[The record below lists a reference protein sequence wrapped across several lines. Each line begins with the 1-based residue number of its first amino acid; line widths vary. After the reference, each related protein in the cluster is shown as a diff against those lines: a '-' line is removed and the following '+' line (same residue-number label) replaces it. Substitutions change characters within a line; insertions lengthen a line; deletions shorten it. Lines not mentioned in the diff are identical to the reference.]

1 MITMLA
7 RVFLKPEGKT
17 EAQVRKGYGVLC
29 GAVGVCLNLLLFLG
43 KLLAGL
49 ASGSIAVVADA
60 VNNLSDAGSSAVTL
74 LGFRLAEQKP
84 DHEHP
89 FGHGRMEY
97 LSGLVVA
104 MLILLMGFEL
114 AQSSVGKILNP
125 VPAEGGWRVTATLC
139 AAIAVKV
146 YMAFY
151 NRRIGKRIGS
161 TAMEA
166 AALDSLGDCAA
177 TSVVLLASLVERYT
191 DLVLDGWGG
200 LLVALFIL
208 WSGFQAAK
216 TTMDPLLGTPPSAE
230 FVEEIRTL
238 VLAHQPILGV
248 HDIIVHDYGPGRR
261 MISLHAE
268 VPAGGELLELHSRID
283 HVERELR
290 ERLGC
295 EAVIHMDP
303 VCTDDGVTQETRK
316 RVEALVRCIDGGIT
330 IHDFRVVPR
339 EGKGHV
345 HLVFDAA
352 VPFDFR
358 LSDQEVEEKIKSA
371 VQVLDSGFQA
381 KVRVERSYT

>member
-1 MITMLA
+1 MLA

-60 VNNLSDAGSSAVTL
+60 VNNLSDAGSSIVTL
-74 LGFRLAEQKP
+74 LGFHLAEQKP
-84 DHEHP
+84 DHDHP
-89 FGHGRMEY
+89 FGHGRAEY

-151 NRRIGKRIGS
+151 NRWIGKRIGS

>member
-1 MITMLA
+1 
-7 RVFLKPEGKT
+7 
-17 EAQVRKGYGVLC
+17 
-29 GAVGVCLNLLLFLG
+29 
-43 KLLAGL
+43 
-49 ASGSIAVVADA
+49 
-60 VNNLSDAGSSAVTL
+60 
-74 LGFRLAEQKP
+74 
-84 DHEHP
+84 
-89 FGHGRMEY
+89 MEY

-114 AQSSVGKILNP
+114 AQSSVGKILRP
-125 VPAEGGWRVTATLC
+125 VPAEAGPWVTAVLC
-139 AAIAVKV
+139 AAIAVKL

-166 AALDSLGDCAA
+166 AALDSLSDCAA
-177 TSVVLLASLVERYT
+177 TSVVLIASLVERYT
-191 DLVLDGWGG
+191 GVVLDGWGG

-208 WSGFQAAK
+208 WSGVQAVK

-230 FVEEIRTL
+230 FVEEIRSL
-238 VLAHQPILGV
+238 VLSHQPILGV
-248 HDIIVHDYGPGRR
+248 HDLIVHDYGPGRR

-268 VPAGGELLELHSRID
+268 VPASGELLELHNRID

-316 RVEALVRCIDGGIT
+316 RVEALVRCIDGDIT

-339 EGKGHV
+339 EGHAHV
-345 HLVFDAA
+345 IFDAA

-358 LSDQEVEEKIKSA
+358 LTDQEVEEKIQSA
-371 VQVLDSGFQA
+371 VQVLDSAFQA

>member
-1 MITMLA
+1 MLA
-7 RVFLKPEGKT
+7 RLFLKPAGKS
-17 EAQVRKGYGVLC
+17 EAQLRKGYGVLC
-29 GAVGVCLNLLLFLG
+29 GAVGVGLNLLLFCG
-43 KLLAGL
+43 KLAAGL

-60 VNNLSDAGSSAVTL
+60 VNNLSDAGSSVVTL
-74 LGFRLAEQKP
+74 LGFHLAEQKP
-84 DHEHP
+84 DHHHP

-97 LSGLVVA
+97 LSGLVVS

-114 AQSSVGKILNP
+114 AQSSVGKILRP
-125 VPAEGGWRVTATLC
+125 VPAETGPWVTAVLC
-139 AAIAVKV
+139 AAIAVKL

-166 AALDSLGDCAA
+166 AALDSLSDCAA
-177 TSVVLLASLVERYT
+177 TSVVLAASLVERYT
-191 DLVLDGWGG
+191 GVALDGWGG

-208 WSGFQAAK
+208 WSGVQAVKA
-216 TTMDPLLGTPPSAE
+216 TMDPLLGTPPSAE
-230 FVEEIRTL
+230 FVEKIRSL
-238 VLAHQPILGV
+238 VLSHQPILGV
-248 HDIIVHDYGPGRR
+248 HDLIVHDYGPGRR

-268 VPAGGELLELHSRID
+268 VPASGELLELHNRID

-316 RVEALVRCIDGGIT
+316 RVEALVRCIDGDIT

-339 EGKGHV
+339 KGHAHV
-345 HLVFDAA
+345 IFDAA

-358 LSDQEVEEKIKSA
+358 LTDQEVEEKIKSA
-371 VQVLDSGFQA
+371 VQVLDSNFQA

>member
-1 MITMLA
+1 MISILTRL
-7 RVFLKPEGKT
+7 FLKPEGKT
-17 EAQVRKGYGVLC
+17 EAQLRRGCGILC
-29 GAVGVCLNLLLFLG
+29 GAVGVFLNLLLFLG
-43 KLLAGL
+43 KLAAGL

-60 VNNLSDAGSSAVTL
+60 VNNLSDAGSSVVTL
-74 LGFRLAEQKP
+74 LGFRLAEQKA

-104 MLILLMGFEL
+104 ILILLMGFEL
-114 AQSSVGKILNP
+114 AQSSVGKILHP
-125 VPAEGGWRVTATLC
+125 VPAEGGWQVTAVLC
-139 AAIAVKV
+139 AAIAVKL

-166 AALDSLGDCAA
+166 AALDSLSDCAA
-177 TSVVLLASLVERYT
+177 TSVVLIASLIERYT
-191 DLVLDGWGG
+191 DLILDGWGG

-208 WSGFQAAK
+208 WSGVQAAK

-230 FVEEIRTL
+230 FVEEIRSL
-238 VLAHQPILGV
+238 VLSHQPILGV

-268 VPAGGELLELHSRID
+268 VPARGELLELHSRID

-303 VCTDDGVTQETRK
+303 VCTDDGVTQETRRK
-316 RVEALVRCIDGGIT
+316 VETLVRCIDSGIT
-330 IHDFRVVPR
+330 IHDFRMVP
-339 EGKGHV
+339 GPTHTKV
-345 HLVFDAA
+345 IFDAE
-352 VPFDFR
+352 VPYQCP
-358 LSDQEVEEKIKSA
+358 LPDQEVRSRIEQGVRALDGDYSA
-371 VQVLDSGFQA
+371 V
-381 KVRVERSYT
+381 VEVEKGYV

>member
-1 MITMLA
+1 MLA
-7 RVFLKPEGKT
+7 RVLLKPEGKT
-17 EAQVRKGYGVLC
+17 EAQLRKGYGVLC
-29 GAVGVCLNLLLFLG
+29 GGVGVGLNLLLFLG

-60 VNNLSDAGSSAVTL
+60 VNNLSDAGSSVVTL

-97 LSGLVVA
+97 LSGLVVS

-114 AQSSVGKILNP
+114 AQSSVGKILRP
-125 VPAEGGWRVTATLC
+125 VPAETGPWVTAVLC
-139 AAIAVKV
+139 AAIAVKL

-166 AALDSLGDCAA
+166 AALDSLSDCAA
-177 TSVVLLASLVERYT
+177 TSVVLAASLVERYT
-191 DLVLDGWGG
+191 GVALDGWGG

-208 WSGFQAAK
+208 WSGVQAVKA
-216 TTMDPLLGTPPSAE
+216 TMDPLLGTPPSAE
-230 FVEEIRTL
+230 FVEKIRSL
-238 VLAHQPILGV
+238 VLSHQPILGV
-248 HDIIVHDYGPGRR
+248 HDLIVHDYGPGRR

-268 VPAGGELLELHSRID
+268 VPASGELLELHNRID

-316 RVEALVRCIDGGIT
+316 RVEALVRCIDGDIT

-339 EGKGHV
+339 KGHAHV
-345 HLVFDAA
+345 IFDAA

-358 LSDQEVEEKIKSA
+358 LTDQEVEEKIQSA

>member
-1 MITMLA
+1 M
-7 RVFLKPEGKT
+7 
-17 EAQVRKGYGVLC
+17 
-29 GAVGVCLNLLLFLG
+29 
-43 KLLAGL
+43 
-49 ASGSIAVVADA
+49 
-60 VNNLSDAGSSAVTL
+60 NNLSDAGSSVVTL

-114 AQSSVGKILNP
+114 AQSSVGKILRP
-125 VPAEGGWRVTATLC
+125 VPAETGPWVTAVLC
-139 AAIAVKV
+139 AAIAVKL

-166 AALDSLGDCAA
+166 AALDSLSDCAA
-177 TSVVLLASLVERYT
+177 TSVVLAASLVERYT
-191 DLVLDGWGG
+191 GVALDGWGG

-208 WSGFQAAK
+208 WSGVQAVKA
-216 TTMDPLLGTPPSAE
+216 TMDPLLGTPPSAE
-230 FVEEIRTL
+230 FVEKIRSL
-238 VLAHQPILGV
+238 VLSHQPILGV
-248 HDIIVHDYGPGRR
+248 HDLIVHDYGPGRR

-268 VPAGGELLELHSRID
+268 VPASGELLELHNRID

-316 RVEALVRCIDGGIT
+316 RVEALVRCIDGDIT
-330 IHDFRVVPR
+330 IHDFRVVPQ
-339 EGKGHV
+339 KGHAHV
-345 HLVFDAA
+345 IFDAA

-358 LSDQEVEEKIKSA
+358 LTDQEVEEKIQSA

>member
-1 MITMLA
+1 MLA

-60 VNNLSDAGSSAVTL
+60 VNNLSDAGSSIVTL
-74 LGFRLAEQKP
+74 LGFHLAEQKP
-84 DHEHP
+84 DHDHP
-89 FGHGRMEY
+89 FGHGRAEY

-114 AQSSVGKILNP
+114 AQSSVGEILNP